1 MSEATTQDASDSAM
15 SGMHDFDFLL
25 GHWTIMNRRLKERLK
40 ACSEW
45 EQFEAKYECEPI
57 WARFIWTKIDPNKT
71 RWAAGVLS
79 RLWTDLGDQLG
90 HGGSLREA
98 SFLRLAT
105 I

>member
-15 SGMHDFDFLL
+15 SGMHDFDFLF

-71 RWAAGVLS
+71 RWQQAFSPDYGQTWETNWVMGF
-79 RLWTDLGDQLG
+79 TK
-90 HGGSLREA
+90 GSVVP
-98 SFLRLAT
+98 
-105 I
+105 